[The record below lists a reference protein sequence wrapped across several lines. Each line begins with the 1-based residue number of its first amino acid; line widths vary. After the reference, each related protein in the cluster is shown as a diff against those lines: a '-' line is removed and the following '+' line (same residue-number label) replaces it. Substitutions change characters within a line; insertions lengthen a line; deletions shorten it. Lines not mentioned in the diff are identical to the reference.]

1 MYEKVCGLCVNINV
15 NIDNKQF
22 IQLMYYINSH
32 IQPLEA
38 AYETYIIKPLSN
50 VAGKKKV
57 QDCLP
62 QMVEYVFMKLI
73 NKDVS
78 WYSLFITINFEAG
91 NTLPFSTKLFCLP
104 AISPDIVANSNL
116 QRQTSQLVKTLGGEI

>member
-1 MYEKVCGLCVNINV
+1 
-15 NIDNKQF
+15 
-22 IQLMYYINSH
+22 
-32 IQPLEA
+32 
-38 AYETYIIKPLSN
+38 
-50 VAGKKKV
+50 
-57 QDCLP
+57 
-62 QMVEYVFMKLI
+62 MKLI